1 MVDMSSVNVV
11 EVSNGIRVPYVER
24 GSRSGI
30 PVVMLHGYTDSWRSF
45 EPVLPHLPEWVHALA
60 LTQRGHGDADR
71 PAAGYHALDFAAD
84 VAAFMD
90 SLDLGRAVV
99 VGHSMGGY
107 LAQRFAVAYPERIL
121 GLMLVASFATWRNP
135 AVAELRAAVAQLVD
149 PIDPSFARAFQES
162 TLAQPVAPAFIE
174 TVVHESLKLPARV
187 WQAVLE
193 ALVDTDAPI
202 EPGAIAAPA
211 RIVWG
216 DRDAFLARSEQDAL
230 AAAIPGARLVVYRG
244 AGHALHWEEPQ
255 RFAGDLAD
263 FARQIG

>member
-1 MVDMSSVNVV
+1 MCSVNVV
-11 EVSNGIRVPYVER
+11 EIASEIRLPYVER
-24 GSRSGI
+24 GSPSGI

-71 PAAGYHALDFAAD
+71 PATGYHALDFAAD

-90 SLDLGRAVV
+90 ALDLERAII

-107 LAQRFAVAYPERIL
+107 VAQQFAVQYPERVL
-121 GLMLVASFATWRNP
+121 GLMLVASFASWRNP

-162 TLAQPVAPAFIE
+162 TLARPVAPAFIE
-174 TVVHESLKLPARV
+174 TVVQESLKLPAHV

-193 ALVDTDAPI
+193 ALVEADSPI

-216 DRDAFLARSEQDAL
+216 DQDAFLARGEQDAL
-230 AAAIPGARLVVYRG
+230 AAAIPGTRLVVYRG
-244 AGHALHWEEPQ
+244 AGHGLHWEEPE
-255 RFAGDLAD
+255 RLAGDLAD
-263 FARQIG
+263 FAREVG

>member
-1 MVDMSSVNVV
+1 LVV
-11 EVSNGIRVPYVER
+11 
-24 GSRSGI
+24 
-30 PVVMLHGYTDSWRSF
+30 LHGYSDSWRSF
-45 EPVLPHLPEWVHALA
+45 ELLLAQLPASLHAFA
-60 LTQRGHGDADR
+60 LTQRGHGDASR
-71 PAAGYHALDFAAD
+71 PAGGYHPRDFAAD
-84 VAAFMD
+84 VAAFLD
-90 SLDLGRAVV
+90 SKNLASAVV

-121 GLMLVASFATWRNP
+121 GLILVASFATWRNP

-202 EPGAIAAPA
+202 EPGAITAPA

-216 DRDAFLARSEQDAL
+216 ERDAFLARSEQDAL